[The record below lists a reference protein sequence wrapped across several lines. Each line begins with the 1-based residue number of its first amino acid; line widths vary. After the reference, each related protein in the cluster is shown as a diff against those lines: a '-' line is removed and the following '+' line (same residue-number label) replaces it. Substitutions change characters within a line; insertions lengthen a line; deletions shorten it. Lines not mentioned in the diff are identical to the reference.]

1 MASMNETLD
10 LGSLADKSPVTKALR
25 LLTCVARSREPM
37 ALADLSR
44 SVGLPKPTTH
54 RLLRSLENVGF
65 VQRDPLTRRH
75 VIGSLFEDV
84 ALNALR
90 HGAGH
95 GRRRLL
101 LDHLA
106 HKVGARINLVVL
118 KSANVL
124 FVEWVESMTPLRVD
138 IDPATAMPVH
148 CTASGKLLLAFGP
161 PALRESVL
169 SSAPFPACTKH
180 SVTSAR
186 ALRRELDEIRRRGHS
201 EDDQELLL
209 GVNCIAVPIYNR
221 AGQVVAGLAAMAP
234 VASLPLERLR
244 RHLPDLRECAA
255 RISQELGGAVE
266 AGPSNGGRGQPAA
279 GRPRAARRGKKS
291 NLENGGGGG
300 MRTRAA
306 QQPRARRKRS
316 RVGFIDDQ

>member
-1 MASMNETLD
+1 MGETTAI
-10 LGSLADKSPVTKALR
+10 ADKSPVTKALR
-25 LLTCVARSREPM
+25 LLACVSGSREPI

-44 SVGLPKPTTH
+44 SIGLPKPTTF

-90 HGAGH
+90 HSAGH

-101 LDHLA
+101 LGGLA
-106 HKVGARINLVVL
+106 RKMGARINLVVL

-161 PALRESVL
+161 TELRESVL
-169 SSAPFPACTKH
+169 RSAPFPACTKN
-180 SVTSAR
+180 SITTAR
-186 ALRRELDEIRRRGHS
+186 SLRRELEEICRRGHS
-201 EDDQELLL
+201 EDDEELLL
-209 GVNCIAVPIYNR
+209 GVNCIAVPVHNR
-221 AGQVVAGLAAMAP
+221 SGHVVAGLAAMAP
-234 VASLPLERLR
+234 VASLPLDRLR
-244 RHLPDLRECAA
+244 RSLPDLRECASS
-255 RISQELGGAVE
+255 ISHELGGALQ
-266 AGPSNGGRGQPAA
+266 ASSSNGEPPRPPAA
-279 GRPRAARRGKKS
+279 KPRLRGRSSKKS
-291 NLENGGGGG
+291 RTEDGGGGSVHS
-300 MRTRAA
+300 RASR
-306 QQPRARRKRS
+306 QPRSRRRRA
-316 RVGFIDDQ
+316 RVGPFDDQ